1 MIVLPRHLALAL
13 IVFGATL
20 ARGATEIAITG
31 WPAPELGLS
40 APPLEL
46 GDDPVLGRQVCPP
59 FTRLNLAQGKSED
72 LLVRRIVEEFRD
84 AKRGALWRYELRDGL
99 HWWSGAEL
107 KPAEAA
113 ASLASALPQ
122 LVLARGAGLWKL
134 PHHEITVEGRDL
146 VVRWKEPPEF
156 GPYILNGL
164 PLWRTAA
171 NPGKGPKFE
180 CVGVYRPELRPFGV
194 VLLPNRGYS
203 VAAKL
208 PELAIYAPG
217 APEAAKLDKK
227 TPQIAF
233 RHAALFDG
241 APHGGDSDAPP
252 GCAQLVELPLATV
265 IAWNTTRGLTADPAF
280 RALLT
285 QLTPRGALVRSAA
298 ATLGELLSAPIPR
311 VHPGY
316 DGKVLVRPFD
326 LDVVSRSLDG
336 LGYPRKT
343 PSSPRAGKDGTAL
356 TLRIVAESGAASLA
370 AKVLVDAFAAV
381 GIAVTFV
388 DEANL
393 TEKEL
398 RAADG
403 HLAAVALDWP
413 RADFLANFHS
423 KASEPGPFWPLAD
436 GALDLALERY
446 ALSLT
451 TATPSFQMLQA
462 VHKRL
467 YELEPVTV
475 ILQHKACFDRNVN
488 TKDPDWFRHIIME
501 RGAH

>member
-1 MIVLPRHLALAL
+1 MIVLSRHLALAL
-13 IVFGATL
+13 IVSAASH
-20 ARGATEIAITG
+20 ARGATEVAITG

-40 APPLEL
+40 EPPLEL

-72 LLVRRIVEEFRD
+72 VLVRRVVEEFRD
-84 AKRGALWRYELRDGL
+84 AKRGALWRYELRGGL

-113 ASLASALPQ
+113 ASLKAALPQ
-122 LVLARGAGLWKL
+122 LVSARGAGLWKL
-134 PHHEITVEGRDL
+134 PQHEIVVEGNDL

-156 GPYILNGL
+156 GPYVLNGL
-164 PLWRTAA
+164 PLWRPAA
-171 NPGKGPKFE
+171 TPGKGPQFE
-180 CVGVYRPELRPFGV
+180 CVGVYRAEPRPYGIA
-194 VLLPNRGYS
+194 LLPNRGYAFGAKLPDLALYAPDAPD
-203 VAAKL
+203 AAKL
-208 PELAIYAPG
+208 G
-217 APEAAKLDKK
+217 AKA
-227 TPQIAF
+227 PQIAF
-233 RHAALFDG
+233 RHAAQFDG
-241 APHGGDSDAPP
+241 APHGGDNDAPP
-252 GCAQLVELPLATV
+252 GCSQLIELPLATV
-265 IAWNTTRGLTADPAF
+265 IAWNTTRGVTADPAF

-311 VHPGY
+311 LHPGY
-316 DGKVLVRPFD
+316 DGKILVRPFD
-326 LDVVSRSLDG
+326 LDAVSRALDG
-336 LGYPRKT
+336 LGYTRKT
-343 PSSPRAGKDGTAL
+343 PAAPRAAKDGTAL
-356 TLRIVAESGAASLA
+356 TLRIVADSGAGSLA

-381 GIAVTFV
+381 GIAVTFL

-393 TEKEL
+393 TEKDL

-436 GALDLALERY
+436 AALDQALERY

-451 TATPSFQMLQA
+451 TATPSFQALA
-462 VHKRL
+462 VVHKKL

-475 ILQHKACFDRNVN
+475 ILQHKACFERNVN
-488 TKDPDWFRHIIME
+488 PKDPDWFRHIILE
-501 RGAH
+501 RGAQ